1 MDGLKNSPALAAG
14 ISTETREF
22 VPCADTK
29 ADHKPRIKSI
39 GILKNQT
46 EMGNKK
52 GVLFFALVF
61 SIAAFSGKAF
71 GQENHRN
78 KIWFT
83 TPANATVPDN
93 PDGWVSDGEWLKALP
108 VGNGSLG
115 AMVFG
120 DVNNERIQ
128 LNEMTLWSG
137 SMDDSDNPEAPKY
150 LDEIRKLLFEGKY
163 KEATELTNKTQIAK
177 GKGSGTG
184 NAAVNDA
191 PFGCFQT
198 LGDLRLDF
206 GKSDPYQN
214 YYRELDLIRGIALS
228 KFTQDGIDFTREVF
242 ASHPD
247 QAIVVRL
254 TASKPKSIS
263 FLLGID
269 RPEKFTTEAEADR
282 LVMFGSLSDGKGGE
296 GMKYQ
301 ALVTPVLDGGRI
313 VKKRNALSIEKAT
326 SVTLIITAKTNYRQH
341 YPDFVNPDYL
351 QELESITEKASAK
364 KYDDLKARHIQDFS
378 SFMGRVNF
386 RLGAG
391 ENSLPTDE
399 LMAKNFET
407 KNEQALYPLYFQFG
421 RYLLLS
427 SSRPGGLPANLQ
439 GIWANKIQTPW
450 NGDYHT
456 DINVQMNY
464 WPAEVTN
471 LSETHLPLISL
482 IGSLEEPGK
491 KTAQIQYHM
500 RGWVLHPI
508 TNVWGYTSPGES
520 ASWGMHIGGSG
531 WIAEHLWDHYDF
543 TRDKAYLA
551 QVYPM
556 LKEASQFYLDWLVE
570 DPKTGKLVSGP
581 SPSPENSFVAP
592 DGSRAQISM
601 GPKHDQQVI
610 LSLFGH
616 TLDAAG
622 ILGIGQDGFL
632 DSVSKAKANLAP
644 STVGSDGRLME
655 WAEEYEEVEPRHR
668 HLSHLFAAYPGNQI
682 TVAKTPELAEAVKKS
697 LDARGD
703 GGVGWT
709 FAWKIALWARLHE
722 GDRALSILNT
732 QLRPTAD
739 IGTKYDDG
747 GGTYYNLFD
756 AGPPFQIDGNFGVIA
771 GMSELFLQSHEDF
784 VELLP
789 ALPSAWQ
796 DGEMKGLVARGN
808 FVIDMKWQDG
818 ALTDASVFSE
828 KGGKCT
834 VKYRSKMIEVDL
846 KPGQKVELSDL
857 VE

>member
-1 MDGLKNSPALAAG
+1 MNNRKTAL
-14 ISTETREF
+14 IF
-22 VPCADTK
+22 L
-29 ADHKPRIKSI
+29 II
-39 GILKNQT
+39 
-46 EMGNKK
+46 
-52 GVLFFALVF
+52 F
-61 SIAAFSGKAF
+61 SIIGSSEKAFS
-71 GQENHRN
+71 QENREN
-78 KIWFT
+78 KMWFT
-83 TPANATVPDN
+83 TPANATVKDN
-93 PDGWVSDGEWLKALP
+93 PDGWVSDEEWLKALP

-120 DVNNERIQ
+120 DVNHERIQ

-137 SMDDSDNPEAPKY
+137 SMEDANNPEASKH
-150 LDEIRKLLFEGKY
+150 LGEIRKLLFEGKY
-163 KEATELTNKTQIAK
+163 KEATALTNKTQIAK

-206 GKSDPYQN
+206 ASNAPYQN
-214 YYRELDLIRGIALS
+214 YYRELDLINGIALS
-228 KFTQDGIDFTREVF
+228 RFTQNGVDFTREVF

-254 TASKPKSIS
+254 TANTPESVS
-263 FLLGID
+263 FRLSLD
-269 RPEKFTTEAEADR
+269 RPERFTTEADATK
-282 LVMFGSLSDGKGGE
+282 LTMYGTLSAGNGGE

-301 ALVTPVLDGGRI
+301 ANVTPILEGGQI
-313 VKKRNALSIEKAT
+313 VKKGNELSIEKAT

-341 YPDFVNPDYL
+341 YPDYINPDYL
-351 QELESITEKASAK
+351 EELESITKKASEK
-364 KYDDLKARHIQDFS
+364 KYDVLKSNHTNDFS
-378 SFMGRVNF
+378 SFMGRVDF
-386 RLGAG
+386 RLGAS
-391 ENSLPTDE
+391 ENSLPTNE

-407 KNEQALYPLYFQFG
+407 KDEQAIYPLYFQFG

-427 SSRPGGLPANLQ
+427 SSRPGGLPSNLQ

-471 LSETHLPLISL
+471 LSEMHLPLISL
-482 IGSLEEPGK
+482 IESLAKPGQ
-491 KTAQIQYHM
+491 KTAKEQYNM

-531 WIAEHLWDHYDF
+531 WIVEHLWDHYDF
-543 TRDKAYLA
+543 TRDKAFLA
-551 QVYPM
+551 RAYPM
-556 LKEASQFYLDWLVE
+556 LKQASLFYLDWLVE

-592 DGSRAQISM
+592 DGSQAQISM

-610 LSLFGH
+610 HSLFDH
-616 TLDAAG
+616 TLRSAA
-622 ILGIGQDGFL
+622 ILEIEQDSFL
-632 DSVSKAKANLAP
+632 DSVALAKTNLAP
-644 STVGSDGRLME
+644 NMIGSDGRLME

-697 LDARGD
+697 LNARGD

-709 FAWKIALWARLHE
+709 FAWKIALWSRLHE
-722 GDRALSILNT
+722 GDRALKILNN
-732 QLRPTAD
+732 QLRPTSD
-739 IGTKYDDG
+739 IGTKYDGG
-747 GGTYYNLFD
+747 GGTYYNMFD

-771 GMSELFLQSHEDF
+771 GMSEMFLQSHEDF
-784 VELLP
+784 IELLP
-789 ALPSAWQ
+789 ALPSAWK

-808 FVIDMKWQDG
+808 FVLDMKWEDG
-818 ALTDASVFSE
+818 NLTESSISSE
-828 KGGKCT
+828 TGGTCKI
-834 VKYRSKMIEVDL
+834 KYKSKILEVSL
-846 KPGQKVELSDL
+846 QPKQVVSLLPIL
-857 VE
+857 